1 MSICLKSGPK
11 HKLGL
16 ARPSL
21 CLGSEKKIKVRVT
34 KLPDHQLSSSHGR
47 KEEGLVMN
55 IYTVGQVHHSK
66 GFFKKTRDQ
75 DEAIDTLSRSL

>member
-1 MSICLKSGPK
+1 M

-21 CLGSEKKIKVRVT
+21 CLGSEKNFKVRVT
-34 KLPDHQLSSSHGR
+34 KLPDHRLSSSHGR

-55 IYTVGQVHHSK
+55 IYTVGQIHHSK
-66 GFFKKTRDQ
+66 DKKKLETKMRP
-75 DEAIDTLSRSL
+75 

>member
-1 MSICLKSGPK
+1 M

-21 CLGSEKKIKVRVT
+21 CLGSEKNFKVRVT
-34 KLPDHQLSSSHGR
+34 KLPDHRPSAKFVTWHGR

-55 IYTVGQVHHSK
+55 IYTVGQVHHCEV
-66 GFFKKTRDQ
+66 FLKKTRDQ